1 MIRVLVADDHPIVRE
16 GLKQVIAKDVD
27 MTVVGEALNGQELLD
42 KVYADPVDVVV
53 MDFAM
58 PGRSGI
64 DVLKELKRERP
75 KLPVLI
81 LSMYPENELAPRV
94 LKAGASGYMTKES
107 APKELVQAIRKLHL
121 GGKYVSAALADKLV
135 MDFATN
141 AHRLPHEAL
150 SDREYQVLVMIASS
164 KSMQEVADELSLSIK
179 TVRTYRDRILEKM
192 QVKNV
197 VGLTHYALQHGLISG
212 RDAGSQ

>member
-1 MIRVLVADDHPIVRE
+1 MIQVLIADDHPIVRE
-16 GLKQVIAKDVD
+16 GLKQVIARDVD
-27 MTVVGEALNGQELLD
+27 MTVAGEALNGQELLD
-42 KVYADPVDVVV
+42 KVYAQPVDVVV

-58 PGRSGI
+58 PGRSCL

-94 LKAGASGYMTKES
+94 LKAGAAGYMTKES
-107 APKELVQAIRKLHL
+107 APKELVQAIRKIHL
-121 GGKYVSAALADKLV
+121 GGKYVSAALAEKVVLN
-135 MDFATN
+135 FATN
-141 AHRLPHEAL
+141 ANRNPHEEL
-150 SDREYQVLVMIASS
+150 SDREYQVLIMVASG

-192 QVKNV
+192 QIKNV
-197 VGLTHYALQHGLISG
+197 VELTHYALQHGLIVT
-212 RDAGSQ
+212 RDA